1 MPEKDIETLNF
12 EGPENVKQQKT
23 EIVLQTKN
31 QIIEVINNAKDMKE
45 VWGFVFEVM
54 VHKELDERR
63 KGTPETE
70 EQISVRKLLESMYEN
85 ADVILGK
92 GPKKHAGKPDGIRL
106 GFENN
111 RLVIEEIFEIKSS
124 IAAYDHG
131 NESLQPRM
139 TLETISDVV
148 NVANL
153 ILGGKENNDIPPQS
167 SKLSSNE
174 INQRNAEL
182 NKIRNQLSK
191 IKKKSSDDLEK
202 IAFSENLAYTVILP
216 NKEKLYG
223 FDPHQIEKECQYA
236 VIMKIESSIFSKAEL
251 YKIIETIT
259 EGISK

>member
-1 MPEKDIETLNF
+1 
-12 EGPENVKQQKT
+12 
-23 EIVLQTKN
+23 
-31 QIIEVINNAKDMKE
+31 
-45 VWGFVFEVM
+45 
-54 VHKELDERR
+54 
-63 KGTPETE
+63 
-70 EQISVRKLLESMYEN
+70 
-85 ADVILGK
+85 
-92 GPKKHAGKPDGIRL
+92 
-106 GFENN
+106 
-111 RLVIEEIFEIKSS
+111 
-124 IAAYDHG
+124 
-131 NESLQPRM
+131 M